1 MTAEQVEQFRKRVNQ
16 YYESLKLENQERF
29 LAVEA
34 EVLAENLND
43 FKEEL
48 LEELATLEPFGG
60 GNREPVF
67 ELSRMKMMEV
77 RGVGKEGK
85 HLRAVITDEMGRK
98 MTLIAFS
105 APEEWLAIQPMTEVS
120 VKVRLMRNEWNGR
133 VSVEGRILE
142 INY

>member
-1 MTAEQVEQFRKRVNQ
+1 
-16 YYESLKLENQERF
+16 
-29 LAVEA
+29 
-34 EVLAENLND
+34 VLAENLDD
-43 FKEEL
+43 FTEEL

-67 ELSRMKMMEV
+67 ELSRMKMMEA

-105 APEEWLAIQPMTEVS
+105 APEEWLAIRPMTEVS
-120 VKVRLMRNEWNGR
+120 VKVQLIRNEWNGR